1 MDESQESCILNAEN
15 CSSSSSAL
23 SSKSGNTPQ
32 CNGAS
37 ESRTLLQVPESHGL
51 QLLSVLRSFR
61 EQGLL
66 FDFTIKVQEQ
76 SFPCHRCVLAACS
89 DFFRAMF
96 EVDMRERGDGSV
108 TLGNQCPVAVRLFL
122 DFAYS
127 GEMLI
132 TDSNVSVLSQACSNF
147 LIRAMD
153 LSNCLSLF
161 SLAEAYG
168 SASLL
173 QSANEFV
180 VQNFS
185 ELSKTQDF
193 LDMQVNVLEAC
204 LRSDALNVPSEE
216 AVMISSAIVS
226 PASPCSLKLRAGR
239 ISTAACSLMPA
250 TTTQSYPQNTEEN
263 GEIRHSFCYHLETDQ
278 WKELGT
284 GHGEGTAMMPDPPGS
299 YLTSFAE
306 KVHWSS
312 VSPLPT
318 AIYYP
323 EASACGSVIYT
334 LGSEVEITD
343 SFNPSLDCFFSYDTQ
358 QDQWSRLVAEFG
370 QFFHATLVKAVSIDN
385 TLHICDLYL
394 QVFVVKLFCI
404 KSTSLRLSPLQS
416 LVVAN
421 GGLGNG
427 VSREELSAALKQMG
441 EVDKLIMHPNKPYAF
456 VTYRSEESAR
466 KAHINLNGEKL
477 QCGENSV
484 TLYLSYVDS
493 VTCEEEASVPLPEG
507 LVLVEDFVCSEEEAL
522 LLAAIDWSSTNTD
535 VTAQKALKHRRVK
548 HYGFEFRYDNN
559 NVDKDKPLPA
569 GIPQECLP
577 VLERCVKNQHID
589 IMPDQLT
596 VNQYESGQGIPPHVD
611 THSAFED
618 TIMSLSLGAKTV
630 MEFRHPMVASL
641 PWFYQNGAS
650 WITPRKFDM
659 VPACEPQ
666 SFGDATP
673 DLRTSSNL
681 TLSKRGTRTSLTFRK
696 IRHEPCRCAFPSA
709 CDSQGAPPAPSPP
722 PPPSLPCCHADA
734 ALLEE
739 QYVHR
744 VYDAIASHFSS
755 TRHSPWPR
763 VCHFLSSLP
772 PGSVLADVGCGNGKY
787 LGVNP
792 ELSAV
797 GCDRSSALVQICAER
812 GFQAFVSDAL
822 SVPLREASCDACISI
837 AVIHHFS
844 TQERRLAAVQELVRL
859 LKPGGR
865 ALIYVWAFEQEY
877 NKQRS
882 KYLKDQNKELPE
894 NHNPAENSP
903 EESQE
908 PQGKSSV
915 HNSSHSEDNY
925 RTVDNNQHVTDG
937 KLSVHTTAQPS
948 KPRTFWFPGI

>member
-1 MDESQESCILNAEN
+1 MDATVEN
-15 CSSSSSAL
+15 NVKPVRR
-23 SSKSGNTPQ
+23 SKEDKKVIRKQ
-32 CNGAS
+32 LKAS
-37 ESRTLLQVPESHGL
+37 HTLLKHEG
-51 QLLSVLRSFR
+51 
-61 EQGLL
+61 
-66 FDFTIKVQEQ
+66 
-76 SFPCHRCVLAACS
+76 
-89 DFFRAMF
+89 
-96 EVDMRERGDGSV
+96 
-108 TLGNQCPVAVRLFL
+108 
-122 DFAYS
+122 
-127 GEMLI
+127 
-132 TDSNVSVLSQACSNF
+132 
-147 LIRAMD
+147 
-153 LSNCLSLF
+153 
-161 SLAEAYG
+161 
-168 SASLL
+168 
-173 QSANEFV
+173 
-180 VQNFS
+180 
-185 ELSKTQDF
+185 
-193 LDMQVNVLEAC
+193 
-204 LRSDALNVPSEE
+204 
-216 AVMISSAIVS
+216 
-226 PASPCSLKLRAGR
+226 
-239 ISTAACSLMPA
+239 ISTA
-250 TTTQSYPQNTEEN
+250 PQ
-263 GEIRHSFCYHLETDQ
+263 
-278 WKELGT
+278 
-284 GHGEGTAMMPDPPGS
+284 
-299 YLTSFAE
+299 
-306 KVHWSS
+306 
-312 VSPLPT
+312 PT
-318 AIYYP
+318 
-323 EASACGSVIYT
+323 
-334 LGSEVEITD
+334 
-343 SFNPSLDCFFSYDTQ
+343 
-358 QDQWSRLVAEFG
+358 
-370 QFFHATLVKAVSIDN
+370 K
-385 TLHICDLYL
+385 
-394 QVFVVKLFCI
+394 
-404 KSTSLRLSPLQS
+404 S

-456 VTYRSEESAR
+456 VIYRSEESAR

-535 VTAQKALKHRRVK
+535 VTAQKSLKHRRVK

-630 MEFRHPMVASL
+630 MEFRHPDGRLVAVVLPERSL
-641 PWFYQNGAS
+641 LVMKGESRFFWTHG
-650 WITPRKFDM
+650 ITPRKFDM
-659 VPACEPQ
+659 VPACDPQ
-666 SFGDATP
+666 SFGDTTP

-696 IRHEPCRCAFPSA
+696 IRNEPCRCAFPSA

-763 VCHFLSSLP
+763 VCHFLCSLP

-787 LGVNP
+787 LGVNL

-822 SVPLREASCDACISI
+822 SVPLRAASCDACISI

-882 KYLKDQNKELPE
+882 KYLKDHNKELPE
-894 NHNPAENSP
+894 NHNPAEDSP

-915 HNSSHSEDNY
+915 HSSSHSEDNY

-937 KLSVHTTAQPS
+937 KLSVHTNRTAFETKDLLVPWHLKDGKKRVEGDSGEGGKKDQQKEKSKKTSRSKATLDCNPATSPGFDSNMFSDSSLDTIAATHSS
-948 KPRTFWFPGI
+948 KPIPGCDTSQTCSSALKSESEIIPAPVFHRYYHVFQQGELEQLCAQQAGVTVQSSYHDQGNWCVILEKALNR